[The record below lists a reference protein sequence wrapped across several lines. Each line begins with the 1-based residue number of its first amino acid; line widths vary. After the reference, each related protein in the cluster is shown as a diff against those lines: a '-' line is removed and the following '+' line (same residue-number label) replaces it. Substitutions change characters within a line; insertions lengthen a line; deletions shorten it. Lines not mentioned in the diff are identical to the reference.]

1 MAGDG
6 IDGLNKRYSGII
18 QMPGAYNTGNFEY
31 ISTGSIALDFAI
43 GQPGVRCG
51 FPKGLITVI
60 WGKEGSGK
68 STLSMSGMAQAQK
81 CDDRFTALVNT
92 EFRQDF
98 SYAERIGVD
107 LSRMAL
113 IEPNSGNG
121 VFGEQLSDAIVEMAK
136 SGDFSY
142 ILLDSIAALQPK
154 VATEGETAESAPG
167 VHARLVGKMISRV
180 TGKIKESQTA
190 LVITS
195 QRRSNFNSGPAGFGS
210 PSYAIVGGNNLKFAT
225 SVMIQT
231 AAVKQLKEKEE
242 PIGIEGIAK
251 LEKNIGIS
259 NKKVTFY
266 IADGLGIDWT
276 REMFDLGKPYNIA
289 YSKGAWYYYIDS
301 ETGEEVTLGQGQ
313 RKATEFLRNNPELA
327 AGLQNRIIKAI
338 EGEYDKSN

>member
-1 MAGDG
+1 MSDG

-113 IEPNSGNG
+113 IEPNSGNN
-121 VFGEQLSDAIVEMAK
+121 VFGEQISDAIMEMAK

-142 ILLDSIAALQPK
+142 ILLDSIAALIPK
-154 VATEGETAESAPG
+154 VLVESETAESAPA
-167 VHARLVGKMISRV
+167 VHARLVGKMLSRV
-180 TGKIKESQTA
+180 TEKLKPSKTA
-190 LVITS
+190 FVITS
-195 QRRSNFNSGPAGFGS
+195 QRRSNFNSGPASFGS

-231 AAVKQLKEKEE
+231 AAVKQLKEKDE
-242 PIGIEGIAK
+242 PVGIEVLAT
-251 LEKNIGIS
+251 LQKNTGMS
-259 NKKVTFY
+259 NKKTTLY

-276 REMFDLGKPYNIA
+276 RELFDLGKPYNIA

-327 AGLQNRIIKAI
+327 AGLQDRIIKAI
-338 EGEYDKSN
+338 EGEYDQSN